1 MSRRYLEP
9 VQVRAVPDSRSDPDR
24 LPGYLPPPAQ
34 FLWRGRLYVVRSVI
48 AHWVEGGSWWRRLTG
63 SAGAGAG
70 IDGHGASTGAST
82 GDRPVIEPSGER
94 QVWRV
99 EASTG
104 RSSSLGVYDLCCDPV
119 VDQWHLARALD

>member
-9 VQVRAVPDSRSDPDR
+9 VQVRAAADSRTDSDR
-24 LPGYLPPPAQ
+24 LPGYLPQPAQ

-48 AHWVEGGSWWRRLTG
+48 AHWVEGGSWWRRLSG
-63 SAGAGAG
+63 SAGIGVGTHHHTATA
-70 IDGHGASTGAST
+70 
-82 GDRPVIEPSGER
+82 DRPVVEPSGER